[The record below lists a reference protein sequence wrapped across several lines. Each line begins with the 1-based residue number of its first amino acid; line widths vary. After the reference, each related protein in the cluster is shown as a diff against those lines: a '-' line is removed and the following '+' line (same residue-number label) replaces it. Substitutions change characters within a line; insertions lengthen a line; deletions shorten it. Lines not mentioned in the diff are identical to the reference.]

1 MISGYAYFNGEWK
14 DVKDLY
20 VHVTDLGLQRAYG
33 VFDYLKEV
41 KGEIPWL
48 DDYLERFFRSLEL
61 SDIQIEPKYEELR
74 KLVVELITKNGF
86 YYSGIKLLATGGFS
100 EDGYSVPDK
109 ANLFILNMKG
119 KPVDRTVYKTGVN
132 LILDEFVRPNPEVK
146 SIQYY
151 NSAKW
156 HRKLKEFDAIDVL
169 YHSSGFISETSR
181 ANFYL
186 VKGDQIL
193 TASDGVLPGV
203 TRKNFL
209 ATFTDKYDI
218 QLIDL
223 PFEELFKA
231 DEAFI
236 TSTTKGVVPVIRI
249 ENHLIG
255 DGKVGELTSKLIS
268 AFNFQ

>member
-1 MISGYAYFNGEWK
+1 MIGGFAYFNGEWK
-14 DVKDLY
+14 NVKDLY
-20 VHVTDLGLQRAYG
+20 VHVSDLGLQRAYG
-33 VFDYLKEV
+33 VFDFMKEV

-48 DDYLERFFRSLEL
+48 DDYLGRFFRSLEL
-61 SDIQIEPKYEELR
+61 SDIQIDPNYDEL
-74 KLVVELITKNGF
+74 KSLVLDLIARNGF

-132 LILDEFVRPNPEVK
+132 LILDEFIRPNPEVK

-156 HRKLKEFDAIDVL
+156 HRKMKEYDAIDVL
-169 YHSSGFISETSR
+169 YHSDGLISETSR
-181 ANFYL
+181 ANFYI

-193 TASDGVLPGV
+193 TAIDGVLPGV

-209 ATFTDKYDI
+209 ATFANKHDI

-223 PFEELFKA
+223 PYEELYKA

-236 TSTTKGVVPVIRI
+236 TSTTKGVVPVVKVEDHI
-249 ENHLIG
+249 IG
-255 DGKVGELTSKLIS
+255 DGKVGPMTSKLIS
-268 AFNFQ
+268 EFNFQ